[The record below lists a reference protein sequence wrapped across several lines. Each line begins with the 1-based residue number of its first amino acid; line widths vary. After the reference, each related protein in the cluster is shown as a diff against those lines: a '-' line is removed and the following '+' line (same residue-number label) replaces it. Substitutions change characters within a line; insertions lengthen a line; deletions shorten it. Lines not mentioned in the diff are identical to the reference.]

1 MKELILIG
9 AHCPDQEREDLLS
22 KCVNLLQNSR
32 DRYDLLICSHT
43 FIPEHIVKKVDFVFF
58 DRNNELIYDLEYLNQ
73 PWFSP
78 FDGMTIFSTFIGDFS
93 TYLAVYRILIS
104 GLGFAKMFGYKKVHY
119 IEYDTMV
126 YDLSILY
133 DNSEKLEEYDN
144 VVFQKKERDFELNLA
159 WPIGNFMSFKVESID
174 ESFTK
179 YNKEKL
185 LELLLNSS
193 AKTNEKITNDIMR
206 LNNNS
211 IYVKNLDD
219 VSVNQIE
226 FALSAKTNKD
236 SMNYWTVPFY
246 NTKEDK
252 VSVVV
257 WNNKDETPVDVL
269 FIINDV
275 QTIVVNNIKKYEWTI
290 RDVGELNKI
299 EKIIIMVNDKVKN
312 KIILDNNTRELF
324 KKTNYSQHL

>member
-119 IEYDTMV
+119 IEYDTMI

-144 VVFQKKERDFELNLA
+144 VVFQKKERDYELNLA

-257 WNNKDETPVDVL
+257 WNNKDETPIDVL